1 MSDKKILS
9 INMNDFSYSNNNKT
23 KKSQP
28 KQKPKDKIRVKN
40 PVNKKQQTLRKQSLL
55 NMIRKQ
61 QEDRYKRL
69 HTNNKQSDTPSHNPV
84 KHSENTSR
92 FNSDFDNSSRI
103 YLEQL
108 VKKHENN
115 VPKNTTLRRYPS
127 IEPTISRPT
136 ENYNQVA
143 PISSITSPKY
153 GCLKNGNLP
162 TYRNYLN
169 KTQTK
174 RPSIHVGGDVKLDS
188 TIPTTNNNTLH
199 QSLSNIVNQQNDITQ
214 SSIIETKINDGM
226 KRMSEIKQRN
236 DILNKL
242 SNNKPKQKKRR
253 KTLRRTYKV
262 GRSQVAPKVSVLVSN
277 KTIRNRVSTKK
288 QLLKQA
294 PIQDV
299 KKYLIKHGLIR
310 VGSITPNDVLRQMY
324 ECLSLVC
331 GEIHNHNPDTLLYN
345 YINGTE

>member
-1 MSDKKILS
+1 MEE
-9 INMNDFSYSNNNKT
+9 FSFSNNNKT
-23 KKSQP
+23 RKSQP
-28 KQKPKDKIRVKN
+28 KQKPKDNIRVKN
-40 PVNKKQQTLRKQSLL
+40 PVNRKQQTLRKQSLL

-61 QEDRYKRL
+61 QEERYKRL
-69 HTNNKQSDTPSHNPV
+69 HSNNQQIESIQPKQVNHN
-84 KHSENTSR
+84 ENISK
-92 FNSDFDNSSRI
+92 FNSEFDNSSRA

-127 IEPTISRPT
+127 IENTVSQPN
-136 ENYNQVA
+136 ENYNK
-143 PISSITSPKY
+143 ITPSNSTPEPKY

-169 KTQTK
+169 KTRDN
-174 RPSIHVGGDVKLDS
+174 RPSIQVGGDVKIDS
-188 TIPTTNNNTLH
+188 NISSVNSKLTQPLNITETPINNT
-199 QSLSNIVNQQNDITQ
+199 QT
-214 SSIIETKINDGM
+214 SIIETKINDGM

-236 DILNKL
+236 DILKKL
-242 SNNKPKQKKRR
+242 SNNKPKRKKRR

-288 QLLKQA
+288 QLLKQT
-294 PIQDV
+294 PIQEV
-299 KKYLIKHGLIR
+299 RKYLIKHGLIR

-324 ECLSLVC
+324 ESLSLVC

>member
-1 MSDKKILS
+1 MSDKKVLS
-9 INMNDFSYSNNNKT
+9 INMKDFSFSNNKT

-28 KQKPKDKIRVKN
+28 KQKPNDKIRVKN
-40 PVNKKQQTLRKQSLL
+40 PVNRKQQTLRKQSLL
-55 NMIRKQ
+55 NMIRKN
-61 QEDRYKRL
+61 QEERYKRL
-69 HTNNKQSDTPSHNPV
+69 HTHNQRIEKTQLNQLSNNDTIN
-84 KHSENTSR
+84 KFNTE
-92 FNSDFDNSSRI
+92 FENSSRA

-108 VKKHENN
+108 IKKHENN
-115 VPKNTTLRRYPS
+115 VPKNTTLRRYPP
-127 IEPTISRPT
+127 IENTVSHPI
-136 ENYNQVA
+136 ENYNKVT
-143 PISSITSPKY
+143 PINSTHTPKY

-169 KTQTK
+169 KTRDS
-174 RPSIHVGGDVKLDS
+174 RPSIQVGGNVKLDS
-188 TIPTTNNNTLH
+188 TISNINSTVT
-199 QSLSNIVNQQNDITQ
+199 QSLNESQPQQDNKPQ
-214 SSIIETKINDGM
+214 PSIIEKKINEGIT
-226 KRMSEIKQRN
+226 RMSEIKQRN
-236 DILNKL
+236 DVLKKL

-277 KTIRNRVSTKK
+277 KTIRNRVSTQK
-288 QLLKQA
+288 QLLKQT

-324 ECLSLVC
+324 ESLSLVC

>member
-9 INMNDFSYSNNNKT
+9 INMEEFSFSNNKT

-28 KQKPKDKIRVKN
+28 KQKHKDKIRVKN
-40 PVNKKQQTLRKQSLL
+40 PVNRKQQTLRKQSLL

-69 HTNNKQSDTPSHNPV
+69 HTNKQQIERSPPKQVNQNDNIS
-84 KHSENTSR
+84 KFNTE
-92 FNSDFDNSSRI
+92 FDNSSRA

-115 VPKNTTLRRYPS
+115 VPKNTTMRRYPP
-127 IEPTISRPT
+127 IENTVARPT
-136 ENYNQVA
+136 ENYSQNT
-143 PISSITSPKY
+143 PIATTPAPKY

-169 KTQTK
+169 KTQTN
-174 RPSIHVGGDVKLDS
+174 RPSIQVGGDVKLDS
-188 TIPTTNNNTLH
+188 DISSMNNAVT
-199 QSLSNIVNQQNDITQ
+199 QSSNIIEPRQNNITQ

-226 KRMSEIKQRN
+226 KRMSEIKQKN
-236 DILNKL
+236 DILKNL
-242 SNNKPKQKKRR
+242 SNNKPKHKKRR

-288 QLLKQA
+288 QLLKQT

>member
-1 MSDKKILS
+1 MSDKKVLS
-9 INMNDFSYSNNNKT
+9 INMEDFSFSNNNKT

-28 KQKPKDKIRVKN
+28 KQKSKDKIRVKN
-40 PVNKKQQTLRKQSLL
+40 PVKIKQQTLRKQSLL
-55 NMIRKQ
+55 NMIRKN
-61 QEDRYKRL
+61 QEERYKRL
-69 HTNNKQSDTPSHNPV
+69 HTHNQQIEKTQPKQLSNNDTIQ
-84 KHSENTSR
+84 EFNTE
-92 FNSDFDNSSRI
+92 FDNSSRA

-127 IEPTISRPT
+127 IESTGSRPID
-136 ENYNQVA
+136 NYNKA
-143 PISSITSPKY
+143 TPINNTQAPKY

-162 TYRNYLN
+162 TYRNYIN
-169 KTQTK
+169 KTRDS
-174 RPSIHVGGDVKLDS
+174 RPSIQVGGDVKLDS
-188 TIPTTNNNTLH
+188 EISNINNTLT
-199 QSLSNIVNQQNDITQ
+199 QSLTESPGNNKPQP
-214 SSIIETKINDGM
+214 SIIEKQINDGM

-236 DILNKL
+236 DVLKKL
-242 SNNKPKQKKRR
+242 SNNKQKQKKRR

-277 KTIRNRVSTKK
+277 KTIRNRVSTQK
-288 QLLKQA
+288 QLLKQT

-310 VGSITPNDVLRQMY
+310 VGAITPTDVLRQMY
-324 ECLSLVC
+324 ECMSLVC
-331 GEIHNHNPDTLLYN
+331 GEIYNHNPDTLLYN

>member
-9 INMNDFSYSNNNKT
+9 INMEEFSFSNNNKT
-23 KKSQP
+23 RKSQP
-28 KQKPKDKIRVKN
+28 KQKPKDNIRVKN
-40 PVNKKQQTLRKQSLL
+40 PVNRKQQTLRKQSLL

-61 QEDRYKRL
+61 QEERYKRL
-69 HTNNKQSDTPSHNPV
+69 HSNNQQIESIQPKQVNHN
-84 KHSENTSR
+84 ENISK
-92 FNSDFDNSSRI
+92 FNSEFDNSSRA

-127 IEPTISRPT
+127 IENTVSQPN
-136 ENYNQVA
+136 ENYNK
-143 PISSITSPKY
+143 ITPSNSTPEPKY

-169 KTQTK
+169 KTRDN
-174 RPSIHVGGDVKLDS
+174 RPSIQVGGDVKIDS
-188 TIPTTNNNTLH
+188 NISSVNSKLTQPLNITETPINNT
-199 QSLSNIVNQQNDITQ
+199 QT
-214 SSIIETKINDGM
+214 SIIETKINDGM

-236 DILNKL
+236 DILKKL
-242 SNNKPKQKKRR
+242 SNNKPKRKKRR

-288 QLLKQA
+288 QLLKQT
-294 PIQDV
+294 PIQEV
-299 KKYLIKHGLIR
+299 RKYLIKHGLIR

-324 ECLSLVC
+324 ESLSLVC